1 MLFPHHQ
8 AILPHKLGVL
18 QFISVLIHAR
28 SHRLRAQSHKTV
40 LSTPFQMANGSQV
53 VAHHLA
59 TDPLLSLMNL
69 LDLFIEL
76 KEIFTYVYQI
86 LKVHNSETTR

>member
-1 MLFPHHQ
+1 MFSPPH
-8 AILPHKLGVL
+8 
-18 QFISVLIHAR
+18 FR
-28 SHRLRAQSHKTV
+28 W
-40 LSTPFQMANGSQV
+40 QMEVQV
-53 VAHHLA
+53 VAHQLA